1 MYILY
6 SSLSSIANSIE
17 LNQTFLSEEFNS
29 VVSSDDEMVQD
40 RVELNDTFIE
50 SNDTDTMQ
58 NSIHQTEE

>member
-1 MYILY
+1 M
-6 SSLSSIANSIE
+6 